1 MKKKKKKEMKVHA
14 AECSMF
20 RVLHAAACNNSM
32 KHAACCMEQCNKA
45 AKKIII

>member
-20 RVLHAAACNNSM
+20 QDAVAACSM
-32 KHAACCMEQCNKA
+32 LHGTMQQSSEKNYYLRIKRD
-45 AKKIII
+45 